1 MANWSKEQ
9 VEQTLQEKGWPYE
22 IREIQDA
29 IQFVL
34 ADGVRVNLYNTGRIH
49 IQGRIHIHGR
59 DNELLRMAEDAFSEQ
74 QPSLAGR
81 NEPGPSI
88 QNRVFIVYGHDK
100 GALEQLELFLRRLK
114 LEPIILQNL
123 PSGGDTL
130 IEKLETFTDADFACV
145 LLTPDDEGHPVGKPE
160 MAKPRARQNVVLEL
174 GMVLTKLGR
183 SRVAILVKGEGLER
197 PSDIEGL
204 IYIPFKERID
214 ETKNL
219 LGASLQDAGFNIQVR
234 DLI

>member
-1 MANWSKEQ
+1 MTNRSKDQ
-9 VEQTLQEKGWPYE
+9 VEQILKERGWPYE
-22 IREIQDA
+22 IRELQDA
-29 IQFVL
+29 IQYVL
-34 ADGVRVNLYNTGRIH
+34 ADGVRVNLYATGKIYV
-49 IQGRIHIHGR
+49 QGR
-59 DNELLRMAEDAFSEQ
+59 DNELLRMAQEAFSERP
-74 QPSLAGR
+74 PSSAGR
-81 NEPGPSI
+81 NEPGLSLK
-88 QNRVFIVYGHDK
+88 NRVFIVYGHDK

-114 LEPIILQNL
+114 LDPIILENL

-145 LLTPDDEGHPVGKPE
+145 LLTPDDEGYPVGKPE
-160 MAKPRARQNVVLEL
+160 VTKPRARQNVVLEL

-183 SRVAILVKGEGLER
+183 SRVAILVKGDGLER

-204 IYIPFKERID
+204 IYIPFRERVD
-214 ETKNL
+214 EAKNL